1 MNLLKT
7 NNTLH
12 FSGTRPA
19 VAALLFALALGVST
33 LASAAPKRGP
43 NAKNQPVQA
52 QPDVC
57 TIQVDLADVVDTNA
71 PDGEAPLSLIVSTQ
85 TQLWTEGSSQF
96 QTTSTALEAD
106 SVGLVS
112 PDLVDTA
119 VAGYILEE
127 GTAEVVQIC
136 SAIRADN
143 DSPHASEIHCQELVV
158 SCDMAG
164 EAVASDVALCL
175 DAGSVSEDLCPSEHT
190 AVVRFTYTFTNPDL
204 TVNTDLSAGAHIE
217 DSDWGVQE
225 ANTGSVDHKTANNV
239 GACWPPMVPHDPDGD
254 GQITLRDVELFRDAI
269 LDRPIVIDSPAVVL
283 RDSWVRLDG
292 YFPEGSP
299 VVTLGGSSL
308 TIGAA
313 TPRGISFQVAASHST
328 GPHDIVIAY
337 GLRREIVCPVTVQ

>member
-254 GQITLRDVELFRDAI
+254 GSYGTVEDGGTQPCSVDPDGAGPEPGVPGTEQVFLYRIDCVDPATGRTTTQRKRDVGTCIPNGASDEEIIDETDGSGGTGDSGDGPL
-269 LDRPIVIDSPAVVL
+269 LD
-283 RDSWVRLDG
+283 
-292 YFPEGSP
+292 
-299 VVTLGGSSL
+299 
-308 TIGAA
+308 
-313 TPRGISFQVAASHST
+313 
-328 GPHDIVIAY
+328 
-337 GLRREIVCPVTVQ
+337 